1 MMILGII
8 VVAFL
13 PILFILRLA
22 NSKRIETDKKILFS
36 IIIVVV
42 FLLITAVFLGNVEN
56 YLNLHMNNK

>member
-8 VVAFL
+8 VVTFL